1 MTGITRWKR
10 ADTPEKLLALATY
23 AEQNGAHDAGDTA
36 YSEAKR
42 LAPQNRAA
50 CSGRIRVALTSGH
63 TAEAQRV
70 AEEIVQR
77 GPDDARRAKE
87 QSQGSRHSETVELV
101 SSSNARAGALTPRP
115 Q

>member
-42 LAPQNRAA
+42 LAPQNRAP
-50 CSGRIRVALTSGH
+50 CTSRIRVALTSGH

-77 GPDDARRAKE
+77 GPDDA
-87 QSQGSRHSETVELV
+87 
-101 SSSNARAGALTPRP
+101 ARGIRTPYP
-115 Q
+115 AIAP